1 MLKTFLHGIAS
12 IGFFAVF
19 VPPPLSAQQLSMP
32 APTIRVQ
39 SSLVLVDVF
48 SQDRK
53 SGLPTRDFNK
63 EDFRLFDNGR
73 EVRITT
79 FDAGERYDTRAITL
93 WLVVIC
99 NEGGLPKL
107 GASAEFLGQE
117 SLFRLHSIILR
128 ATTAWEL
135 LIGATTVTADSICCR
150 QKTAIRLS
158 KH

>member
-63 EDFRLFDNGR
+63 EDFVSLTTGAKYGSPPLTPESGTTRGRLLF
-73 EVRITT
+73 
-79 FDAGERYDTRAITL
+79 
-93 WLVVIC
+93 
-99 NEGGLPKL
+99 GL
-107 GASAEFLGQE
+107 S
-117 SLFRLHSIILR
+117 
-128 ATTAWEL
+128 
-135 LIGATTVTADSICCR
+135 
-150 QKTAIRLS
+150 
-158 KH
+158 